1 MYNVGT
7 KVVSKV
13 DVNRVETL
21 GPSTGSRQCTARV
34 YYPTSDVGGKK
45 ADLGKNA
52 VGEMYVDASPIKDE
66 KFPMIVYSH
75 GYGAAMESNNL
86 LCCELAAEGYVV
98 VAVGHA
104 YEAEYVTLESG
115 SVIKMD
121 KGLNKKVMGP
131 VLPAAFSSLRL
142 RNASGTYVEQYKQFL
157 EFQNK
162 YGSFLVDRL
171 EQWAKDT
178 LVIVAE
184 VKERFADM
192 IDLDFGIGITGH
204 SFGGCLAYYMC
215 QNYREYSCG
224 INIDGALFG
233 HYDDFIM
240 SKPFFQICSK
250 GNESVVSRSLIITE
264 APVYFAV
271 FNKLSHIGFTDMKFA
286 KKTAPGYGSMPADV
300 MSSNLNR
307 IHKQFFAM
315 YLKHSK
321 DEIDIIDN
329 EFIKTTIVNKS
340 KSF

>member
-7 KVVSKV
+7 KIISKV
-13 DVNRVETL
+13 DASRVETL
-21 GPSTGSRQCTARV
+21 GPSTGSRQCTARI

-52 VGEMYVDASPIKDE
+52 VGEMFVDASHVKDE
-66 KFPMIVYSH
+66 KFPVIVYNH
-75 GYGAAMESNNL
+75 GYGAVMESNNH
-86 LCCELAAEGYVV
+86 LCCELAANGYIV

-104 YEAEYVTLESG
+104 YEAESVTLESG
-115 SVIKMD
+115 STIKLD
-121 KGLNKKVMGP
+121 KNVTKKVMGP

-142 RNASGTYVEQYKQFL
+142 KSASGTYVEQYKQFL

-171 EQWAKDT
+171 EQWAKDV
-178 LVIVAE
+178 LVIMAE
-184 VKERFADM
+184 VKERLADV

-224 INIDGALFG
+224 VNIDGALFG

-300 MSSNLNR
+300 MSTNLNR
-307 IHKQFFAM
+307 IHTQFFNL
-315 YLKHSK
+315 YLKREK
-321 DEIDIIDN
+321 VEIDIVNNDYV
-329 EFIKTTIVNKS
+329 KTSIVNKS